1 MNHAQTLIENYAVA
15 DETQR
20 LSMFLSH
27 RDLRDA
33 FMEIELAELNNQSK
47 TASTN
52 IRSRQRNRWLRC
64 CWPWQTA

>member
-1 MNHAQTLIENYAVA
+1 MNHSQTLIENYATA

-33 FMEIELAELNNQSK
+33 FMEIELAELNNQRK

-52 IRSRQRNRWLRC
+52 IRSRQRNSWLRC